1 MALFDELPN
10 LFLTQKPEYL
20 QGLLGAEKY
29 KQLEQQSNI
38 SGLLNTFVN
47 FVAQPKNQGYGS
59 IIPYAARS
67 YLAGTSGAQ
76 NVYDT

>member
-38 SGLLNTFVN
+38 S
-47 FVAQPKNQGYGS
+47 
-59 IIPYAARS
+59 
-67 YLAGTSGAQ
+67 
-76 NVYDT
+76 